1 LDAGQ
6 GWLVVKPSEDAIFIP
21 RRPDVAGN
29 LPQVYED
36 RIAAISDEELEF
48 RGWTREGMRE
58 KYLDRME
65 RDRHSPKV
73 GEVAPDF
80 ELELL
85 SPTGQRTDE
94 RLSLSSLRGKPV
106 GLIFGSFT

>member
-1 LDAGQ
+1 MAAD
-6 GWLVVKPSEDAIFIP
+6 
-21 RRPDVAGN
+21 
-29 LPQVYED
+29 LPQPVAD
-36 RIAAISDEELEF
+36 RIASISDEELEF
-48 RGWTREGMRE
+48 RGLTREGMRE
-58 KYLDRME
+58 RFLDRME
-65 RDRHSPKV
+65 RDKHSPKV

-85 SPTGQRTDE
+85 SPAGQRTDD

>member
-1 LDAGQ
+1 M
-6 GWLVVKPSEDAIFIP
+6 EDAIFNL
-21 RRPDVAGN
+21 RRPKVDAD
-29 LPQVYED
+29 LPQAVAD
-36 RIAAISDEELEF
+36 RIASISDDELEF
-48 RGWTREGMRE
+48 RGLTREGMRE
-58 KYLDRME
+58 RFLDRME
-65 RDRHSPKV
+65 RDKHSPKV

-94 RLSLSSLRGKPV
+94 HLSLSSLRGKPV

>member
-1 LDAGQ
+1 
-6 GWLVVKPSEDAIFIP
+6 
-21 RRPDVAGN
+21 VAAN
-29 LPQVYED
+29 LPKVFAD
-36 RIAAISDEELEF
+36 RIASISDEELEF
-48 RGWTREGMRE
+48 RGLTREGMRAR
-58 KYLDRME
+58 YLDRME
-65 RDRHSPKV
+65 RDKHSPKV

>member
-1 LDAGQ
+1 MAA
-6 GWLVVKPSEDAIFIP
+6 K
-21 RRPDVAGN
+21 
-29 LPQVYED
+29 LPKILED
-36 RIAAISDEELEF
+36 RIALIGDEELEF

-58 KYLDRME
+58 RYLDRIE
-65 RDRHSPKV
+65 HDKHSPQV

-85 SPTGQRTDE
+85 DATGNRTDD
-94 RLSLSSLRGKPV
+94 RLSLSALRGKPV